1 MVSEWGGP
9 ITRTHGGGQMDTP
22 KGRDAQPKTP
32 TQRPRPDRSLPRLL
46 DRIRRDARERAEDFL
61 AETEVPSEGE

>member
-1 MVSEWGGP
+1 
-9 ITRTHGGGQMDTP
+9 MDTA
-22 KGRDAQPKTP
+22 KGRDLQTKTGTP